1 MSYGTA
7 PLGTRPHGAVDA
19 AAGPVSHDLAGSAQ
33 AVATTTGILYGVAAL
48 EGAAVAQAAA
58 SGNIAHGVNLTTS
71 PVIYARPASTIG
83 GGSFK
88 PSDGTSPLHTLIDEV
103 TPDDSDYIYG
113 SSSPASFN
121 LAPLPDPGLH
131 TGHVLAFRA
140 WSTGGWIAV
149 SLERNSDDVAVA
161 AKIFPGNGALT
172 PTTYELALTEA
183 EAENILDYGD
193 LRISLQGLIGT
204 TYFSWAELRIEQGGA
219 AKASASITH
228 GVPLS
233 AMASATATATGG
245 LAVGK
250 PLAAA
255 VAAQASASAT
265 LATVGAVDLAAAVS
279 AVASASGAVSH
290 GVSLLALA
298 AAVSSASAHPSVG
311 KPLSASAA
319 AVASASATVSTVGSV
334 DLAASATASAT
345 TTAALSHG
353 VPLAASVS
361 ASASAT
367 GNTAVLKALYA
378 AAAGSAQ
385 AMASLGIGAGLVGIA
400 NSNTSAS
407 GAVSLDIWM
416 HGPAWVQATG
426 AGALSASPPL
436 FAATPGY
443 IVRQSPRA
451 FTARPAARSWR
462 AAA

>member
-19 AAGPVSHDLAGSAQ
+19 AAGPVSHDLAGNAQ

-48 EGAAVAQAAA
+48 DGAAVAQAAA
-58 SGNIAHGVNLTTS
+58 SGNIAHGVNLATS
-71 PVIYARPASTIG
+71 PVIYARPASTIVDG
-83 GGSFK
+83 GFL

-113 SSSPASFN
+113 SSPPASFN
-121 LAPLPDPGLH
+121 LAPLLDPGLH

-140 WSTGGWIAV
+140 WSTNGWIAAA
-149 SLERNSDDVAVA
+149 LERNSDGVSVVS
-161 AKIFPGNGALT
+161 KYFPGNGALT

-183 EAENILDYGD
+183 EAEKILDYGD
-193 LRISLQGLIGT
+193 LRISLQGLLGT

-250 PLAAA
+250 PLSAA

-290 GVSLLALA
+290 GVPLA
-298 AAVSSASAHPSVG
+298 AA
-311 KPLSASAA
+311 AA

-378 AAAGSAQ
+378 AAAGNAQ
-385 AMASLGIGAGLVGIA
+385 AMASLGIGVGLVGGA
-400 NSNTSAS
+400 AASASAS

-451 FTARPAARSWR
+451 FTAQPEARAFTARPAARSGR